1 MRFLNYANICANY
14 RTFAN
19 HSNEWFHLILC
30 TLSMLALWCMLFDSH
45 ILDMHLIS
53 VGVLKL
59 LQRYSHNER
68 KSLWQGK
75 IEELAIMNAWDFL
88 KIDSYHYRISKVIVN
103 EIVEELLLGFAYIVS
118 KHFGLHLNIFIF
130 VLK

>member
-1 MRFLNYANICANY
+1 MP
-14 RTFAN
+14 
-19 HSNEWFHLILC
+19 
-30 TLSMLALWCMLFDSH
+30 FDSH

-68 KSLWQGK
+68 KSLWQGTV
-75 IEELAIMNAWDFL
+75 EELAIMNAWDFL